1 MKRTVIILLVL
12 AVASVAVLTGC
23 GGTASNSE
31 SDGAGDVAAAPAAPV
46 ENQIT
51 WRVQGYGASGTLYDE
66 YGQRLAD
73 RISEVTGDRLVI
85 DFYPADAIFAASE
98 VPNAARDGIV
108 DAVYTYGGQYT
119 GINEAFALLAAT
131 PGMFSRPFDMLT
143 WMKEGGG
150 MELWQECMDAYDM
163 KQHVLLCGVHDA
175 ENFLW
180 SKVPIREIED
190 MKGLTMRFMPIFG
203 NVLSD
208 HGMSCVSL
216 PATEI
221 IPSLE
226 RGVID
231 AGEYSIPAYDIS
243 MGFQDVAKYC
253 IRPGFHQPCATVML
267 NVNQASW
274 NALSDEL
281 KQIVESACNENIV
294 RFFTDQRM
302 RNIEALEATEA
313 AGVEIVYL
321 SDDAIATL
329 SDWTEEYL
337 TKKSAEDEWVKKVVD
352 SERAFVQKTADYA
365 AALDFEWPD
374 WALK

>member
-1 MKRTVIILLVL
+1 MKRIAFIML
-12 AVASVAVLTGC
+12 ALIMASAAALTGC
-23 GGTASNSE
+23 GGGGGAAG
-31 SDGAGDVAAAPAAPV
+31 SDDSGDAGDAAASA
-46 ENQIT
+46 EQIT

-66 YGQRLAD
+66 YGKRLAD
-73 RISEVTGDRLVI
+73 RITEVSGGRLVI
-85 DFYPADAIFAASE
+85 DFYPADAIFAAAE
-98 VPNAARDGIV
+98 VPNATRDGIV
-108 DAVYTYGGQYT
+108 DAVYAYGGQYT

-131 PGMFSRPFDMLT
+131 PGMFARPFDILT

-180 SKVPIREIED
+180 SNVAIREIED
-190 MKGLTMRFMPIFG
+190 MRGLTMRFMPIFG

-221 IPSLE
+221 IPSRE

-253 IRPGFHQPCATVML
+253 IRPGFHQPSTTVVL
-267 NVNQASW
+267 NVNQSSW
-274 NALSDEL
+274 DALPDDL
-281 KQIVESACNENIV
+281 KLVVEAACNENIV
-294 RFFTDQRM
+294 RFFTDQRI
-302 RNIEALEATEA
+302 RNIDALEEIMA

-329 SDWTEEYL
+329 GDWTEEYL

-352 SERAFVQKTADYA
+352 SQKAFVRKTAEYSGS
-365 AALDFEWPD
+365 LDFEWPA
-374 WALK
+374 WALSQ